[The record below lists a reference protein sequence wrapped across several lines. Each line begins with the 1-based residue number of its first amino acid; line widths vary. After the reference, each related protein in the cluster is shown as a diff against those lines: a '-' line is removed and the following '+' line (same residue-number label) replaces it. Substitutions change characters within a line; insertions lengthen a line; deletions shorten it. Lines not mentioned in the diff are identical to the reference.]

1 MIRESTSEAD
11 SSPDSALLKGKN
23 LLSGIHEHSTSKPLS
38 SFTQTKCYTSF
49 MSSFPVPKPLS
60 IQSVGDK

>member
-23 LLSGIHEHSTSKPLS
+23 LLSEVHRHSTSKPLPHLPKLS
-38 SFTQTKCYTSF
+38 VTPHLCPTSRF
-49 MSSFPVPKPLS
+49 KTLS